1 MKKCFIATLLA
12 AQIAGHMPAA
22 AEDIDLFAGVPPGA
36 AEVPNVLVILDNTA
50 NWDAAFDNEMA
61 ALSKVLG
68 TLPPERFRVG
78 LMMFGE
84 TGADNSNVAGGY
96 VRAAVRLLDSDNQTR
111 YAALIDSLDKN
122 ADQSARG
129 SLAMTM
135 AEAYF
140 YFSGLAPHSGN
151 NKDRTD
157 YRGNSSGSSRSNA
170 VYALSGNALLSKA
183 GSPYVSP
190 VTSACARNFIV
201 YISNSA
207 LHDNV
212 IDNSLASAQ
221 LAAAGGSTIAIPLSP
236 ADAQDNIADEWA
248 RWMKQDALGLTTYTI
263 DVNRASDGNGPGWSA
278 LLRSMAA
285 VSGGKYFDV
294 AASGTA
300 IADALN
306 VAFGEIQAVNSVFAS
321 PSLPASAHTR
331 STLLNEVFIGMFR
344 PDENGLSRWLGNL
357 KHYKIGLL
365 DGSPR
370 LLDSRD
376 EPALDS
382 GTGFMTGCARSFW
395 TPATTDTYW
404 AFSPS
409 GSCLA
414 VSGSDASNSPD
425 GPVVEKGAQAHVL
438 RSAVTRDVHTCS
450 ADFDSCTA
458 LTSFDTSNSE
468 ITGELLGAA
477 SLAEKEALIDWA
489 RGLDNFDEDI
499 DGITTAEMRPS
510 LHGDVVHSRPLAID
524 FGSDTSPR
532 VVVFY
537 GGNDGMLRAINGN
550 RGTDIGPVGPGGE
563 LWSFMAPEF
572 YGKIKRIRDNTI
584 AIDYPGSSVPGAQPK
599 AYGMDGPITA
609 FQGAIAGIA
618 KVFVYA
624 GMRRGGRALY
634 AFDVSAPSTPALMW
648 KVGCPA
654 IGDDSGCTVSG
665 ALDFSGIGQTWSP
678 AVTMHAA
685 GHGSGT
691 SALLMMGGGYDDCE
705 DVDSGMANHDCAT
718 PKGNKIY
725 VLDAETGALLKV
737 MDTERSVAGGITVV
751 PDAVSGLARYA
762 YAADTGGNLYRIGGV
777 GAGGSATSPF
787 GESAPADWTITRV
800 ASLGCATSA
809 SCAANRK
816 FLFAPD
822 VVEDRG
828 SFMILVGSGDR
839 EKPLLRYAATAGVK
853 NYFFAVRDTPANT
866 SWLSEESSGGG
877 ACGVDLL
884 CLGSLTPV
892 LSSATPGNS
901 DLAAGKGWYLG
912 LAATE
917 QVVTAAIT
925 VSNRVTFSTSQP
937 PAPVAGSCGSG
948 LGTANV
954 YNVNYLNAAPLT
966 GEERFE
972 HLTGDG
978 LPPSPVAGSVTL
990 DDGTTV
996 PILIGGSASSP
1007 FEVMDPSVT
1016 TSFDQPTTRVY
1027 WHIEQ

>member
-1 MKKCFIATLLA
+1 MKRRFIATLLA
-12 AQIAGHMPAA
+12 TQIAAHMPAS
-22 AEDIDLFAGVPPGA
+22 AEDIDLFAGVPPA
-36 AEVPNVLVILDNTA
+36 AAQAPNVLIILDNTG
-50 NWDAAFDNEMA
+50 NWDAAFGNEMA
-61 ALSKVLG
+61 ALSRVLS

-78 LMMFGE
+78 LMMFSE
-84 TGADNSNVAGGY
+84 TGGGNSNVDGGY

-122 ADQSARG
+122 ADKSARG

-151 NKDRTD
+151 NKDKTD
-157 YRGNSSGSSRSNA
+157 YRGNGSGSSQSNA
-170 VYALSGNALLSKA
+170 VHALGGNALHSKSA
-183 GSPYVSP
+183 SPYVSP
-190 VTSACARNFIV
+190 VTSSCARNFIV
-201 YISNSA
+201 YISNA
-207 LHDNV
+207 AVQDNTL
-212 IDNSLASAQ
+212 DNSLASAQ

-236 ADAQDNIADEWA
+236 ADAQGNMADEWA
-248 RWMKQDALGLTTYTI
+248 RWMKQGSLGLTTYTI
-263 DVNRASDGNGPGWSA
+263 DVNRASDGNGPAWSA

-285 VSGGKYFDV
+285 VGGGKYFDV
-294 AASGTA
+294 ASSGTG
-300 IADALN
+300 IVDALN
-306 VAFGEIQAVNSVFAS
+306 LAFGEIQAVNSVFAS
-321 PSLPASAHTR
+321 PSLPASANTR
-331 STLLNEVFIGMFR
+331 STFLNQVFIGMFR
-344 PDENGLSRWLGNL
+344 PDKNGLSRWLGNL

-376 EPALDS
+376 QPALDS
-382 GTGFMTGCARSFW
+382 GTGFITGCARSFW

-404 AFSPS
+404 TFSPS

-414 VSGSDASNSPD
+414 VSGSEASNSPD
-425 GPVVEKGAQAHVL
+425 GPVVEKGAQGQVL
-438 RSAVTRDVHTCS
+438 RSAVTRNVHTCS
-450 ADFDSCTA
+450 AGFDSCTV
-458 LTSFDTSNSE
+458 LTPFDTSNSE

-477 SLAEKEALIDWA
+477 SVAEKNSLIDWA
-489 RGLDNFDEDI
+489 RGLDNLDEDS

-524 FGSDTSPR
+524 FGNGASSR

-537 GGNDGMLRAINGN
+537 GGNDGMLRAVNGS
-550 RGTDIGPVGPGGE
+550 RSTSIGPVLPGGE

-572 YGKIKRIRDNTI
+572 YAKIKRIRDNTI
-584 AIDYPGSSVPGAQPK
+584 AIDYPGSSIPGAQPK
-599 AYGMDGPITA
+599 AYGIDGPISA
-609 FQGAIAGIA
+609 FQGAIAGVA

-648 KVGCPA
+648 KVGCPD
-654 IGDDSGCTVSG
+654 IGDDTGCTVSG

-685 GHGSGT
+685 GHGSGA
-691 SALLMMGGGYDDCE
+691 SPLLIMGGGYDDCE
-705 DVDSGMANHDCAT
+705 DVDTGIVNHDCAT
-718 PKGNKIY
+718 PKGNKVY

-737 MDTERSVAGGITVV
+737 MDTERSVVGGITVV

-762 YAADTGGNLYRIGGV
+762 YAADAGGNLYRIGGLSS
-777 GAGGSATSPF
+777 GGNGTNPF
-787 GESAPADWTITRV
+787 GASAPADWTITRV
-800 ASLGCATSA
+800 AALGCATSA

-828 SFMILVGSGDR
+828 SFLVLLGSGDR
-839 EKPLLRYAATAGVK
+839 EKPLLHYAATAAVK
-853 NYFFAVRDTPANT
+853 NYFFVVRDTPASAT
-866 SWLSEESSGGG
+866 WLSEENAGGG
-877 ACGVDLL
+877 SCGVDLL

-901 DLAAGKGWYLG
+901 ELAAGKGWYLG

-917 QVVTAAIT
+917 QVVTSAIT

-937 PAPVAGSCGSG
+937 PAPIAGSCGSG

-966 GEERFE
+966 GEERFA
-972 HLTGDG
+972 HLSGDG
-978 LPPSPVAGSVTL
+978 LPPSPVAGRVTL
-990 DDGTTV
+990 DDGTTI

-1007 FEVMDPSVT
+1007 FEVTNPSVT
-1016 TSFDQPTTRVY
+1016 TSFEQPTTRVY